1 MKILSKYSL
10 SNDGKQP
17 MTQRGLSALNMTQ
30 LKSILIAIG
39 RTNNLVDITSVKAID
54 LLDAD
59 LHIFISVPRFIKSGH
74 WHKMK
79 VV

>member
-59 LHIFISVPRFIKSGH
+59 LLTYSFPCQDLSKAVIGIK
-74 WHKMK
+74 
-79 VV
+79 